1 MTLDHFLELI
11 FGDVL
16 IYLRK
21 IFDFVLGSVR
31 GE

>member
-16 IYLRK
+16 VYLRK
-21 IFDFVLGSVR
+21 IFDFVLDAIR
-31 GE
+31 N